1 MVIGVPFKLNFRE
14 KSPAVKVKIAVFV
27 SSLVNLGE
35 KLSSTYYFMLILT
48 NLSSWQL
55 ILFIGLSIL
64 GSCNSL
70 ENGGSLNI
78 LVLHTDQWRAQ
89 AFGYR
94 GDPNVKT
101 PHIDRLAAES
111 ANLYNAVS
119 GMPVCTPH
127 RASLMTGQHPLT
139 HGLFMNDVQLDTA
152 ATTIAEVLA
161 DAGYQTGYIGK
172 WHLDGQGRSSFTPP
186 GGRRQGFQY
195 WKALECS
202 HNYNNS
208 AYYTGNLPEKQFWE
222 GYDAIAQAEDAR
234 QYIRDHAQDEQP
246 FFLFVSWG
254 TPHAPYRTAPQEYLD
269 MYNPEDVQLHPN
281 VPPEMDSMVR
291 SDLAGYYAHCTALD
305 DQVANILQTLEETGA
320 IDNTIILF
328 TSDHSDLLGSHRAYK
343 KQQPYEESI
352 RVPMLIRHPQ
362 VLPGEYAALMNS
374 YDIMPTLLG
383 LSNTKIPASVEGYD
397 FSNYLIQQLPLPDTT
412 TLISCVQPFGQWNRF
427 DRGGKEYRGIITLRY
442 TYTRDLEGPWLL
454 FDNQRDPYQMN
465 TLIDKV
471 EYDDLRQSLD
481 NLLTEK
487 LQQQGDDFRPGMEY
501 IQEWGYTVDTKETV
515 PYIR

>member
-1 MVIGVPFKLNFRE
+1 MATFTHKLF
-14 KSPAVKVKIAVFV
+14 FGFL
-27 SSLVNLGE
+27 LVALG
-35 KLSSTYYFMLILT
+35 ILT
-48 NLSSWQL
+48 
-55 ILFIGLSIL
+55 L
-64 GSCNSL
+64 GVRNSPKP
-70 ENGGSLNI
+70 EEPLNI
-78 LVLHTDQWRAQ
+78 LILHTDQWRAQ

-101 PHIDRLAAES
+101 PHIDQLAAES
-111 ANLYNAVS
+111 ANLFNAVS

-127 RASLMTGQHPLT
+127 RASLLTGQHPLT
-139 HGLFMNDVQLDTA
+139 HGLFMNDVQLDTTA
-152 ATTIAEVLA
+152 ITIAEVLA

-172 WHLDGQGRSSFTPP
+172 WHLDGRGRHSFTPP

-208 AYYTGNLPEKQFWE
+208 AYYTANSPEKKFWE
-222 GYDAIAQAEDAR
+222 GYDAIAQAEDAQ

-254 TPHAPYRTAPQEYLD
+254 TPHAPYRTAPQEYLN
-269 MYNPEDVQLHPN
+269 MYAPKEMQLHPN

-291 SDLAGYYAHCTALD
+291 ADLAGYYAHCTALD
-305 DQVANILQTLEETGA
+305 DQIANILQTLEDTGTS
-320 IDNTIILF
+320 DNTIILF
-328 TSDHSDLLGSHRAYK
+328 TSDHGDLLGSHRAYK

-362 VLPGEYAALMNS
+362 ILPGEYAALMNS

-383 LSNTKIPASVEGYD
+383 LSDAQIPSSVEGYD
-397 FSNYLIQQLPLPDTT
+397 FSEYLIEQLPLPDTT

-427 DRGGKEYRGIITLRY
+427 DRGGKEYRGIVTLRY
-442 TYTRDLEGPWLL
+442 TYTRDLNGSWLF

-465 TLIDKV
+465 NLINNPAYSELQQELDK
-471 EYDDLRQSLD
+471 
-481 NLLTEK
+481 LLTKK
-487 LQQQGDDFRPGMEY
+487 LKKQGDEFRPGMEY
-501 IQEWGYTVDTKETV
+501 IREWGYPVDAKETV
-515 PYIR
+515 PYTP